1 MLYCSAAVSCN
12 TATLQYRSTDIS
24 VFREWIMTIG
34 RFGLRRRNYDFPPF
48 RPPSEAN
55 SLLLRVTRGCPWNR
69 CTFCSMYKGVKF
81 EIRDLEEILGDIE
94 LARDLYG
101 DRIRTVF
108 IGDSNSLVAKTE
120 MLVKILNAL
129 FSSFPHIERVTSY
142 ARAKTIAKKPLED
155 LIKIYEAGL
164 TRLHVGLET
173 GDRDLLQEIEKGA
186 SPEEMIEAGRKAK
199 EAGFEYSL
207 YVLLGIG
214 GEEKWEQHARGTAEV
229 LNQVDPH
236 FIRVRTFI
244 AQPNSLLYEAVEE
257 GRLHPASPETIL
269 KETKLLLEKLQV
281 TSQFLSDHISNL
293 LPLHGKLPEDKER
306 MLQMIEEALTGLKEN
321 DLLREEMEIRR
332 HLTNL

>member
-1 MLYCSAAVSCN
+1 
-12 TATLQYRSTDIS
+12 
-24 VFREWIMTIG
+24 MTIG
-34 RFGLRRRNYDFPPF
+34 RFGLRRGNYDFPPF

-55 SLLLRVTRGCPWNR
+55 SLLLRVTRGCPWNK
-69 CTFCSMYKGVKF
+69 CTFCSMYKGIKF
-81 EIRDLEEILGDIE
+81 EIRDIEEILGDIE
-94 LARDLYG
+94 LAKDLYG

-108 IGDSNSLVAKTE
+108 IGDSNSLVVKAE

-129 FSSFPHIERVTSY
+129 FFSSPHIERVTSY

-155 LIKIYEAGL
+155 LIKIRQAGL

-173 GDRDLLQEIEKGA
+173 GDQDLLKEIEKGA
-186 SPEEMIEAGRKAK
+186 TSEEMIEAGRKAK

-214 GEEKWEQHARGTAEV
+214 GEEKWEQHAQGTAGV

-244 AQPNSLLYEAVEE
+244 PQPNSPLYEAMGE
-257 GRLHPASPETIL
+257 GGFQPASPETIL
-269 KETKLLLEKLQV
+269 KETKLLLENLQV

-293 LPLHGKLPEDKER
+293 LPLHGKLPEDKEQ
-306 MLQMIEEALTGLKEN
+306 MIQMIEEALKGLREN
-321 DLLREEMEIRR
+321 DLLREEMEMRR

>member
-1 MLYCSAAVSCN
+1 
-12 TATLQYRSTDIS
+12 
-24 VFREWIMTIG
+24 MTIG

-69 CTFCSMYKGVKF
+69 CTFCSMYKGMKF

-94 LARDLYG
+94 LAMDLYG
-101 DRIRTVF
+101 DRVRTIF

-155 LIKIYEAGL
+155 LIKIYQAGL

-173 GDRDLLQEIEKGA
+173 GDRDLLKKIEKGA
-186 SPEEMIEAGRKAK
+186 TPEEMIEGGRKAK
-199 EAGFEYSL
+199 KAGFEYSL
-207 YVLLGIG
+207 YVLLGVG
-214 GEEKWEQHARGTAEV
+214 GEEKWEQHAKGTAEV

-244 AQPNSLLYEAVEE
+244 PQPNSPLYEAMVE
-257 GRLHPASPETIL
+257 GSFQPASPETIL

-293 LPLHGKLPEDKER
+293 LPLHGKLPEDKEKMIQ
-306 MLQMIEEALTGLKEN
+306 MLEEALKELREN
-321 DLLREEMEIRR
+321 DLLREEMEMRR

>member
-1 MLYCSAAVSCN
+1 
-12 TATLQYRSTDIS
+12 
-24 VFREWIMTIG
+24 MTIG

-69 CTFCSMYKGVKF
+69 CNFCSMYKGIKF

-94 LARDLYG
+94 SARDLYG
-101 DRIRTVF
+101 DRIGTVF

-120 MLVKILNAL
+120 MLIKVLNAL
-129 FSSFPHIERVTSY
+129 FISFPNIQRVTSY

-155 LIKIYEAGL
+155 LIKIYQAGL

-173 GDRDLLQEIEKGA
+173 GDRELLKEIEKGA
-186 SPEEMIEAGRKAK
+186 TPEEMVEAGEKAK

-214 GEEKWEQHARGTAEV
+214 GEEKWEQHARGTAGV
-229 LNQVDPH
+229 LNHIDPH

-244 AQPNSLLYEAVEE
+244 PQPNSPLHEAMVK
-257 GRLHPASPETIL
+257 GSFHPASPEMIL
-269 KETKLLLEKLQV
+269 METKLLLERLQV

-293 LPLHGKLPEDKER
+293 LPLHGKLPEDKEK
-306 MLQMIEEALTGLKEN
+306 MIQMIGEALNELREN
-321 DLLREEMEIRR
+321 DSLREEMEMRR

>member
-1 MLYCSAAVSCN
+1 
-12 TATLQYRSTDIS
+12 
-24 VFREWIMTIG
+24 MTIG
-34 RFGLRRRNYDFPPF
+34 RFGLRRRNFDFPPF

-69 CTFCSMYKGVKF
+69 CTFCSMYKGMRF
-81 EIRDLEEILGDIE
+81 EVRNLEEILEDIE

-101 DRIRTVF
+101 DRVGTVF

-120 MLVKILNAL
+120 RLVKILETL
-129 FSSFPHIERVTSY
+129 FSSFPHIQRVTSY

-155 LIKIYEAGL
+155 LIKIRQAGL
-164 TRLHVGLET
+164 SRLHVGLET
-173 GDRDLLQEIEKGA
+173 GDRELLKEIQKGA
-186 SPEEMIEAGRKAK
+186 TPEEMIEAGKKAK
-199 EAGFEYSL
+199 KAGFEYSL

-229 LNQVDPH
+229 LNQIDPH

-244 AQPNSLLYEAVEE
+244 PQPNSLIHEAMMR
-257 GRLHPASPETIL
+257 GDFKSPSLETIL
-269 KETKLLLEKLQV
+269 RETKLLLEELCV

-293 LPLHGKLPEDKER
+293 LPLHGKLPEDKEK
-306 MLQMIEEALTGLKEN
+306 MIQMIEEALEEVREN
-321 DLLREEMEIRR
+321 DGLREEMEMRR

>member
-1 MLYCSAAVSCN
+1 
-12 TATLQYRSTDIS
+12 
-24 VFREWIMTIG
+24 MTIG
-34 RFGLRRRNYDFPPF
+34 RFGLRRRNFDFPPF

-69 CTFCSMYKGVKF
+69 CTFCSMYKGMKF
-81 EIRDLEEILGDIE
+81 EVRDLEEILGDIE

-101 DRIRTVF
+101 DRIGTVF

-120 MLVKILNAL
+120 MLVKVLNAL
-129 FSSFPHIERVTSY
+129 FTSFPNIQRVTSY

-155 LIKIYEAGL
+155 LIKIYQAGL

-173 GDRDLLQEIEKGA
+173 GDQELLKEIEKGA
-186 SPEEMIEAGRKAK
+186 TPEEMIEAGKRAK

-229 LNQVDPH
+229 LNQIDPH

-244 AQPNSLLYEAVEE
+244 PQPDSPLYEAMVK
-257 GRLHPASPETIL
+257 GRFQPASPETIL
-269 KETKLLLEKLQV
+269 KETKLLLQKLQV

-293 LPLHGKLPEDKER
+293 LPLHGKLPEDKEK
-306 MLQMIEEALTGLKEN
+306 MIQMIGEAFKELKES
-321 DLLREEMEIRR
+321 DSLREEMEMRR

>member
-1 MLYCSAAVSCN
+1 
-12 TATLQYRSTDIS
+12 
-24 VFREWIMTIG
+24 MTIG
-34 RFGLRRRNYDFPPF
+34 RFGLRRKNYDFPPF

-69 CTFCSMYKGVKF
+69 CTFCSMYKGMKF

-94 LARDLYG
+94 LAKDLYG
-101 DRIRTVF
+101 DRIGTIF
-108 IGDSNSLVAKTE
+108 IGDSNSLVAKAE
-120 MLVKILNAL
+120 MLVKVLNAL

-155 LIKIYEAGL
+155 LKKIYRAGL

-173 GDRDLLQEIEKGA
+173 GDRDLLKEIEKGA
-186 SPEEMIEAGRKAK
+186 TPEEMIEAGRKAK

-214 GEEKWEQHARGTAEV
+214 GEEKWEQHAKGTAEV

-244 AQPNSLLYEAVEE
+244 PQPNSPLYEAM
-257 GRLHPASPETIL
+257 GKGGFQSASPETIL

-293 LPLHGKLPEDKER
+293 LPLHGKLPGDKEK
-306 MLQMIEEALTGLKEN
+306 MIQMIEEALSGLKEN
-321 DLLREEMEIRR
+321 DLLKEEMEMRR

>member
-1 MLYCSAAVSCN
+1 
-12 TATLQYRSTDIS
+12 
-24 VFREWIMTIG
+24 MTIG

-69 CTFCSMYKGVKF
+69 CTFCSMYKGMKF

-94 LARDLYG
+94 LAMDLYG
-101 DRIRTVF
+101 DRVRTIF

-155 LIKIYEAGL
+155 LIKIYQAGL

-173 GDRDLLQEIEKGA
+173 GDRDLLKEIEKGA
-186 SPEEMIEAGRKAK
+186 TPEEMIEGGRKAK
-199 EAGFEYSL
+199 KAGFEYSL
-207 YVLLGIG
+207 YVLLGVG
-214 GEEKWEQHARGTAEV
+214 GEEKWEQHAKGTAEV

-244 AQPNSLLYEAVEE
+244 PQPNSPLYEAMVE
-257 GRLHPASPETIL
+257 GSFQPASPETIL

-293 LPLHGKLPEDKER
+293 LPLHGKLPEDKEKMIQ
-306 MLQMIEEALTGLKEN
+306 MLEEALKELREN
-321 DLLREEMEIRR
+321 DLLREEMEMRR

>member
-1 MLYCSAAVSCN
+1 
-12 TATLQYRSTDIS
+12 
-24 VFREWIMTIG
+24 MTIG
-34 RFGLRRRNYDFPPF
+34 RFGLRRKDYDFPPF

-69 CTFCSMYKGVKF
+69 CAFCSMYKGMKF
-81 EIRDLEEILGDIE
+81 EIRDLEEVLGDIE
-94 LARDLYG
+94 LARELYG
-101 DRIRTVF
+101 DRVRTVF

-120 MLVKILNAL
+120 MLVKVLNAL
-129 FSSFPHIERVTSY
+129 SSSFPHIERVTSY

-155 LIKIYEAGL
+155 LRKIFQAGL

-173 GDRDLLQEIEKGA
+173 GDRDLLKEIEKGA
-186 SPEEMIEAGRKAK
+186 TPEEMVEAGKKAK

-214 GEEKWEQHARGTAEV
+214 GEEKWEQHAKGTAAV

-244 AQPNSLLYEAVEE
+244 PQPNSPLYDAMEQ
-257 GRLHPASPETIL
+257 GCFHPASAETIL

-293 LPLHGKLPEDKER
+293 LPLHGKLPEDKEK
-306 MLQMIEEALTGLKEN
+306 MIHLVDEGLRELTEN
-321 DLLREEMEIRR
+321 DRLREEMEMRR

>member
-1 MLYCSAAVSCN
+1 
-12 TATLQYRSTDIS
+12 
-24 VFREWIMTIG
+24 MTIG

-69 CTFCSMYKGVKF
+69 CTFCSMYKGMKF
-81 EIRDLEEILGDIE
+81 EVRDLEEILGDIE

-101 DRIRTVF
+101 DRIGTVF

-120 MLVKILNAL
+120 MLVKVLNAL
-129 FSSFPHIERVTSY
+129 FTSFPNIQRVTSY

-155 LIKIYEAGL
+155 LIKIYQAGL

-173 GDRDLLQEIEKGA
+173 GDRELLKEIEKGA
-186 SPEEMIEAGRKAK
+186 TPEEMIEAGKRAK

-229 LNQVDPH
+229 LNQIDPH

-244 AQPNSLLYEAVEE
+244 PQPDSPLYEAMVK
-257 GRLHPASPETIL
+257 GRFQPASPETIL

-293 LPLHGKLPEDKER
+293 LPLHGKLPEDKEK
-306 MLQMIEEALTGLKEN
+306 MIQMIGEGLKELKEN
-321 DLLREEMEIRR
+321 DSLREEMEMRR

>member
-1 MLYCSAAVSCN
+1 V
-12 TATLQYRSTDIS
+12 
-24 VFREWIMTIG
+24 TIG
-34 RFGLRRRNYDFPPF
+34 RFGLRRRDYDFPPF

-69 CTFCSMYKGVKF
+69 CAFCSMYKETKF
-81 EIRDLEEILGDIE
+81 EIRPIEEVLGDIE
-94 LARDLYG
+94 SARDLYG
-101 DRIRTVF
+101 DRVRTVF

-155 LIKIYEAGL
+155 LIKIRQAGL
-164 TRLHVGLET
+164 NRLHVGLET
-173 GDRDLLQEIEKGA
+173 GDRDLLKEIAKGA
-186 SPEEMIEAGRKAK
+186 TPEEMVEAGRKAK

-214 GEEKWEQHARGTAEV
+214 GEGKWEQHARGTAEV
-229 LNQVDPH
+229 LNQIDPH

-244 AQPNSLLYEAVEE
+244 PQPNSLVYKAMTE
-257 GRLHPASPETIL
+257 GRFQPPRPETIL

-293 LPLHGKLPEDKER
+293 LPLHGKLPEDQKK
-306 MLQMIEEALTGLKEN
+306 MIQMIEETIKGLEEN
-321 DLLREEMEIRR
+321 DGLREEMEMRR